1 MDPSGKGGSAYGG
14 YSSGTGD
21 VIGNKVVMTSPT
33 GFSTLVARNL
43 IGGTGNARG
52 NTVTVTGGTIN
63 GSITGGQSTA
73 GDASEN
79 SVTVTGGTINGPI
92 TGGDTQSSNASGNI
106 VDLGAI
112 NVTGGVYGGS
122 SMMGDAKNN
131 TIHLR
136 GARVTN
142 TVCGGQAPTGE
153 SEGNTLDVHS
163 YPGGSFINDFDAI
176 QNLHFHVDND
186 AVSPVNPM
194 LQLGIFAKDIRG
206 LGIGVGISGG
216 AKLLEIGETIR
227 LLQTGGGSTK
237 IGRASCRER
246 V

>member
-1 MDPSGKGGSAYGG
+1 MRDW
-14 YSSGTGD
+14 SSD
-21 VIGNKVVMTSPT
+21 VC
-33 GFSTLVARNL
+33 
-43 IGGTGNARG
+43 
-52 NTVTVTGGTIN
+52 
-63 GSITGGQSTA
+63 
-73 GDASEN
+73 
-79 SVTVTGGTINGPI
+79 
-92 TGGDTQSSNASGNI
+92 SS
-106 VDLGAI
+106 DL
-112 NVTGGVYGGS
+112 
-122 SMMGDAKNN
+122 
-131 TIHLR
+131 
-136 GARVTN
+136 RVTN

-227 LLQTGGGSTK
+227 LLQTGGGALTTDADIENQLAGDHGVSLRYQFEIRQPDGDNTALVAIVRGRKMKDETK
-237 IGRASCRER
+237 
-246 V
+246 